1 MHAFKG
7 YPTAYNVEVLNSFRP
22 ELQLKDTESAIRNG
36 LIDLLIEFKS
46 FKFVA
51 TLVLV
56 FKKMESEQQKQLLMK
71 VTLMMYLNQSITQFY
86 QIYNFF
92 FWKRF
97 RLNYSK
103 HNPLAGSSYIKLP
116 KELHHPNK
124 GLINI

>member
-7 YPTAYNVEVLNSFRP
+7 YPTSYNVEVLNSFHP
-22 ELQLKDTESAIRNG
+22 EVQLKDTESAIRND

-92 FWKRF
+92 FGK
-97 RLNYSK
+97 
-103 HNPLAGSSYIKLP
+103 GS
-116 KELHHPNK
+116 
-124 GLINI
+124 G